1 MGLLQ
6 FLSVPAI
13 LFTVVVAP
21 LWLIFYYVT
30 KWKTQRQV
38 GRIDEKTLNEMYGIA
53 HRLESRIAALEKL
66 LDAEAPGWRDVRK

>member
-38 GRIDEKTLNEMYGIA
+38 GRLDEKTLNEMYGIA
-53 HRLESRIAALEKL
+53 HRLENRIAALEKL
-66 LDAEAPGWRDVRK
+66 LDIEAPGWRDTRK

>member
-38 GRIDEKTLNEMYGIA
+38 GRLDEKTLNEMYGIA
-53 HRLESRIAALEKL
+53 HRLEARIAALEKL
-66 LDAEAPGWRDVRK
+66 LDAEAPGWRNVQK

>member
-21 LWLIFYYVT
+21 LWLIFYYVN

-38 GRIDEKTLNEMYGIA
+38 GRLDEKTLNEMYGIA
-53 HRLESRIAALEKL
+53 HRLETRIAALEKL
-66 LDAEAPGWRDVRK
+66 LDVEAPGWRTTRK